1 MLEGWHAG
9 WFLLFFLCCCLVAS
23 QFHCSLYSHFLS
35 TPEKKKTEQKS
46 HTKRI
51 KWETFESGVH
61 AHKHTHTWKQPND
74 ASNQIN
80 VFYAFNDIKQTFF
93 TSPTLFDQTTLI
105 TLIIQFM
112 NGILEENLNKIT
124 NESVCFRAQ
133 MHNKTHHKDLW
144 AMSSCESQ
152 WA

>member
-1 MLEGWHAG
+1 MLADFFFSFCAVVW
-9 WFLLFFLCCCLVAS
+9 LL
-23 QFHCSLYSHFLS
+23 LS
-35 TPEKKKTEQKS
+35 SIALFIHTFCQHPKKRKQSKKVTQK
-46 HTKRI
+46 
-51 KWETFESGVH
+51 ESNERH
-61 AHKHTHTWKQPND
+61 LKAEFTHINTHTWKQPND